1 MPKFDP
7 KGVANFLELALKF
20 IAPILLFLKKAEGV
34 VNRFR
39 SGSALNLSILS
50 GVVGSDA

>member
-20 IAPILLFLKKAEGV
+20 IGILLYLKKAEGV

>member
-1 MPKFDP
+1 MPRLEP
-7 KGVANFLELALKF
+7 KGVANFLELALNY
-20 IAPILLFLKKAEGV
+20 IGMLLCLKKAEGV

-39 SGSALNLSILS
+39 SGSALNLSSLS